1 MTTVPQ
7 PEALRTAIEP
17 VLAEFS
23 LILEDMSVRARSG
36 QTELRLVVD
45 LPDDALGAP
54 DLDTVADASEAIS
67 SLLDEREDLL
77 GEGPTVLEVT
87 TPGLERPLSD
97 ERRLHRARGRLVEL
111 PEQSPHAGLR
121 ARILDVAGGQ
131 VLLRSEPGR
140 DDRGRPLKAPAG
152 TPSHPVLSVDE
163 AAGARIV
170 VEFDPPTDLQDFLD
184 RALADAPA
192 LPATAPKES

>member
-67 SLLDEREDLL
+67 SVLDEREDLL

-87 TPGLERPLSD
+87 TPGLDRPLSD
-97 ERRLHRARGRLVEL
+97 ERRLRRARGRLVEL
-111 PEQSPHAGLR
+111 PEQSPYAGLR
-121 ARILDVAGGQ
+121 ARILDVASGQ

-152 TPSHPVLSVDE
+152 TPPHPVVSVDE

-170 VEFDPPTDLQDFLD
+170 VEFDPPTDLEDFLD
-184 RALADAPA
+184 RALVDAPA

>member
-17 VLAEFS
+17 VLVEFS

-67 SLLDEREDLL
+67 SVLDEREDLL
-77 GEGPTVLEVT
+77 GEGPTMLEVT
-87 TPGLERPLSD
+87 TPGLDRPLSD
-97 ERRLHRARGRLVEL
+97 ERRLRRARGRLIEL
-111 PEQSPHAGLR
+111 PEQSSYAGLR
-121 ARILDVAGGQ
+121 ARILDVASGQ

-152 TPSHPVLSVDE
+152 TPPHPVLSVDE
-163 AAGARIV
+163 VAGARIV
-170 VEFDPPTDLQDFLD
+170 VEFDPPTDLEDFLD
-184 RALADAPA
+184 RALVDAPA

>member
-23 LILEDMSVRARSG
+23 LILEDLSVRARSG

-54 DLDTVADASEAIS
+54 DLDTVADASEVIS
-67 SLLDEREDLL
+67 SVLDEREDLL

-87 TPGLERPLSD
+87 TPGLDRPLSD
-97 ERRLHRARGRLVEL
+97 ERRLRRARGRLVEL
-111 PEQSPHAGLR
+111 PEQSPYAGLR
-121 ARILDVAGGQ
+121 ARILDVASGQ

-152 TPSHPVLSVDE
+152 TPPHPVLSVDE
-163 AAGARIV
+163 VAGARIV
-170 VEFDPPTDLQDFLD
+170 VEFDPPTDLEDFLD
-184 RALADAPA
+184 RALVDAPA